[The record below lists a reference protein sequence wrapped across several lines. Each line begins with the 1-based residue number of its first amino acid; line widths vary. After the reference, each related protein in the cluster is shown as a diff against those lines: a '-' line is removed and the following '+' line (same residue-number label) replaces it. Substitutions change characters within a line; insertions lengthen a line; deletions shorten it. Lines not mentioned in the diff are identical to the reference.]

1 MSMFPRRSAPFV
13 FAFVL
18 SGFMT
23 LIVSGVVTL
32 IALGPVAGVASVW
45 IGAWITAWAIAF
57 PALILMRPL
66 VHRLT
71 EWLTT

>member
-1 MSMFPRRSAPFV
+1 MSMFPRRAAPLL

-32 IALGPVAGVASVW
+32 IALGPAAGIAKVW
-45 IGAWITAWAIAF
+45 MGSWITAWIIAF
-57 PALILMRPL
+57 PSLILIRPL
-66 VHRLT
+66 VHRFT

>member
-18 SGFMT
+18 SGLMT
-23 LIVSGVVTL
+23 LLVSGVVTL
-32 IALGPVAGVASVW
+32 IALGPVAGIASVW
-45 IGAWITAWAIAF
+45 MGAWITAWAIAF
-57 PALILMRPL
+57 PGLIVARPL

>member
-1 MSMFPRRSAPFV
+1 MPMFPRRSAPYL

-23 LIVSGVVTL
+23 LVVSGVATL
-32 IALGPVAGVASVW
+32 IALGPVAGIAMVW
-45 IGAWITAWAIAF
+45 MGAWITAWVIAF
-57 PALILMRPL
+57 PALILIRPL

>member
-1 MSMFPRRSAPFV
+1 MSMFPRRAAPFL

-32 IALGPVAGVASVW
+32 IALGPVAGIASVW

-57 PALILMRPL
+57 PGLIVVRPL

>member
-1 MSMFPRRSAPFV
+1 MSMFPRQSAPYV
-13 FAFVL
+13 FSFVL

-23 LIVSGVVTL
+23 LIVSGVVTV
-32 IALGPVAGVASVW
+32 IALGPVTGIVPVW
-45 IGAWITAWAIAF
+45 MGAWVTAWAIAF
-57 PALILMRPL
+57 PALIVVRPL